1 MFFFVLL
8 VGWRIVI
15 GVVIWVV
22 VLLLVLFQIF
32 FQLFWFDVDDI
43 GVIFR
48 VRGGRWGWAGV
59 SESRD
64 AYAGGN
70 FCPAA
75 GAGDGAG
82 PGSLKVEMLTRVG
95 ISVQR
100 PWRSMQK

>member
-15 GVVIWVV
+15 GVVIWVVVFWVV

-48 VRGGRWGWAGV
+48 GRAMGLGRG
-59 SESRD
+59 
-64 AYAGGN
+64 
-70 FCPAA
+70 
-75 GAGDGAG
+75 
-82 PGSLKVEMLTRVG
+82 L
-95 ISVQR
+95 
-100 PWRSMQK
+100 